1 MAGTIGQYKI
11 SFSPDLSSFKGF
23 KAQLEQMIAG
33 KIPAIE
39 MEPPEVPKIDL
50 PKTLEIK
57 PKVET
62 PNLKPTEEQLAK
74 VKDAA
79 GKVWDAFGGPQA
91 KAKIQSAVSALGGF
105 AKKVGMGALIGAG
118 GALGGALTAGVVG
131 IKSFI
136 PAASEA
142 SDAIDDFKASMEFS
156 GFSNDEINKAAESA
170 KKFANETEY
179 DLDDLLSTQSILAS
193 NGVKDYRELAMALG
207 GLNSA
212 AGGTK
217 DTFKSVALVASQAS
231 AQGKINKGDW
241 MQLVNAI
248 PGGTAVLRNA
258 LEEMGAFSGSFDK
271 ALSKGQ
277 ISAEELFAA
286 VKKLGMTDIAQEA
299 AKSTT
304 TIRGAIANTQAEIQ
318 QGISDVLT
326 KNKDQITNLVNG
338 LVPLFQKALPFISQI
353 MTGLISG
360 ASQVL
365 GWISKNANQIFGVI
379 KTIVDA
385 LSQAG
390 KMIGAFFK
398 QNSTQI
404 FSVIETIVGALSQ
417 ALQIIGML
425 FKQNSSQIFGVI
437 KTIVGALSQALQI
450 IGTFVKQNRTVLAQ
464 AGKAIL
470 DAFLAALPTL
480 LNFLPIVLD
489 FGMKIIKM
497 LSGVVKWMSKNI
509 DLVKTLV
516 VAFGTF
522 KIALTVV
529 SWIKGIIV
537 AIKGLSTA
545 VKVAGGVIK
554 VFSGLLSMSP
564 AGIAVTAIGAIVAA
578 LVYFFSQTEAGRRA
592 WQGLMDGITKG
603 AKAVGEWLFGWCQ
616 DIIKGVKKIFG
627 IHSPSKV
634 FRDEVGRQIGAGLG
648 IGLKKSLSG
657 TLGYASGFASDLQRT
672 LSIRATPSVDLTKT
686 GRLQARDQ
694 DAIASLKGV
703 RIQAPTTLTAT
714 PQPGVVINQE
724 VQKADSLLDVFL
736 QTKRASDAFFA
747 RGLV

>member
-39 MEPPEVPKIDL
+39 MEPPEIPKIDL
-50 PKTLEIK
+50 PKTLDIK
-57 PKVET
+57 PNVET

-74 VKDAA
+74 VKTAA
-79 GKVWDAFGGPQA
+79 GQVWDAFGGSQA

-105 AKKVGMGALIGAG
+105 AKKVGMGVLVGAG
-118 GALGGALTAGVVG
+118 GALAAGVAG

-156 GFSNDEINKAAESA
+156 GFSTDEINKAAESA

-193 NGVKDYRELAMALG
+193 NGVKDYQDLAMALG

-217 DTFKSVALVASQAS
+217 ETFKSVALVASQAS

-241 MQLVNAI
+241 LQLVNAI
-248 PGGTAVLRNA
+248 PGGTAVLRDA
-258 LEEMGAFSGSFDK
+258 LQEMGAFSGSFDE

-277 ISAEELFAA
+277 ISADELFAA

-304 TIRGAIANTQAEIQ
+304 TIRGAIANTQAEVQ

-326 KNKDQITNLVNG
+326 QNKDQITGLING
-338 LVPLFQKALPFISQI
+338 LAPLFQKILPFISQI
-353 MTGLISG
+353 MSGLIAG
-360 ASQVL
+360 ASQVI
-365 GWISKNANQIFGVI
+365 GWISQNAN
-379 KTIVDA
+379 
-385 LSQAG
+385 
-390 KMIGAFFK
+390 
-398 QNSTQI
+398 QI

-417 ALQIIGML
+417 AGQMIGAF
-425 FKQNSSQIFGVI
+425 FKQN
-437 KTIVGALSQALQI
+437 QAI
-450 IGTFVKQNRTVLAQ
+450 IAQ

-480 LNFLPIVLD
+480 LNLLPTVLEL
-489 FGMKIIKM
+489 GTKIIKM
-497 LSGVVKWMSKNI
+497 LAGAIKWISKNV

-516 VAFGTF
+516 VALGTF

-529 SWIKGIIV
+529 SWIKGIVV

-564 AGIAVTAIGAIVAA
+564 AGIAVTAIGAIVTA
-578 LVYFFSQTEAGRRA
+578 LTYFFTQTEAGRRA
-592 WQGLMDGITKG
+592 WQGLMNGITKG
-603 AKAVGEWLFGWCQ
+603 AKAVGKWLFGWCEG
-616 DIIKGVKKIFG
+616 IIKGVKKIFG

-657 TLGYASGFASDLQRT
+657 TLSYAGGFASDLQKT
-672 LSIRATPSVDLTKT
+672 LSVQATPSVDLTKT
-686 GRLQARDQ
+686 GRLQTRDQ
-694 DAIASLKGV
+694 DTIASLRGV
-703 RIQAPTTLTAT
+703 KIQAPTTLTAT

-724 VQKADSLLDVFL
+724 VQKAESLLDVFL

>member
-11 SFSPDLSSFKGF
+11 SFSPDLSAFKGF

-39 MEPPEVPKIDL
+39 MEPPEIPKIDL
-50 PKTLEIK
+50 PKTLDIK
-57 PKVET
+57 PNVET
-62 PNLKPTEEQLAK
+62 PNLRPTEDQLAK
-74 VKDAA
+74 VKTAA
-79 GKVWDAFGGPQA
+79 GQVWDAFGGSQA

-105 AKKVGMGALIGAG
+105 AKKVGMGVLVGAG
-118 GALGGALTAGVVG
+118 GALAAGVAG

-156 GFSNDEINKAAESA
+156 GFSTDEINKAAESA

-193 NGVKDYRELAMALG
+193 NGVKDYQDLAMALG

-217 DTFKSVALVASQAS
+217 ETFKSVALVASQAS

-241 MQLVNAI
+241 LQLVNAI
-248 PGGTAVLRNA
+248 PGGTAVLRDA
-258 LEEMGAFSGSFDK
+258 LKEMGAFSGSFDE

-277 ISAEELFAA
+277 ISADELFAA
-286 VKKLGMTDIAQEA
+286 VKKLGMTDVAQEA

-326 KNKDQITNLVNG
+326 KNKDQITGLING
-338 LVPLFQKALPFISQI
+338 LVPLFQKILPFISQI
-353 MTGLISG
+353 MTGLIAG
-360 ASQVL
+360 ASQVF
-365 GWISKNANQIFGVI
+365 GWISQNAN
-379 KTIVDA
+379 
-385 LSQAG
+385 
-390 KMIGAFFK
+390 
-398 QNSTQI
+398 QI

-417 ALQIIGML
+417 AGQMVGTF
-425 FKQNSSQIFGVI
+425 FKQN
-437 KTIVGALSQALQI
+437 QAI
-450 IGTFVKQNRTVLAQ
+450 LAQ

-480 LNFLPIVLD
+480 LNLLPTVLEL
-489 FGMKIIKM
+489 GTKIIKM
-497 LSGVVKWMSKNI
+497 LAGAIKWISKNI

-516 VAFGTF
+516 VALGTF

-529 SWIKGIIV
+529 SWIKGIVV

-545 VKVAGGVIK
+545 VQVAGGVIK

-564 AGIAVTAIGAIVAA
+564 AGIAVTAIGAIVTA
-578 LVYFFSQTEAGRRA
+578 LTYFFTQTEAGRRA

-603 AKAVGEWLFGWCQ
+603 AKAVGKWLFGWCEG
-616 DIIKGVKKIFG
+616 IIKGVKKIFG

-657 TLGYASGFASDLQRT
+657 TLSYAGGFASDLQKT
-672 LSIRATPSVDLTKT
+672 LSVQATPSVDLTKT
-686 GRLQARDQ
+686 GKLQSRDQ
-694 DAIASLKGV
+694 DTIASLKGV

-724 VQKADSLLDVFL
+724 VQKAESLLDVFL

>member
-23 KAQLEQMIAG
+23 KTQLEQMIAG

-39 MEPPEVPKIDL
+39 MEPPEIPKIDL
-50 PKTLEIK
+50 PKKLDIK
-57 PKVET
+57 PNVET
-62 PNLKPTEEQLAK
+62 PNLRPTEEQLAK
-74 VKDAA
+74 VRDAA

-91 KAKIQSAVSALGGF
+91 KAKIQSAVSTLGGF
-105 AKKVGMGALIGAG
+105 AKKIGVGVLVGAG
-118 GALGGALTAGVVG
+118 GALGGALAAGVAG
-131 IKSFI
+131 LKAFT

-142 SDAIDDFKASMEFS
+142 SDAIDDFKASMSFS
-156 GFSNDEINKAAESA
+156 GFSNDEINKAAKSA
-170 KKFANETEY
+170 KDFANATEY
-179 DLDDLLSTQSILAS
+179 DLDDLLSTQSILAAYR
-193 NGVKDYRELAMALG
+193 VKDYRELAMALG

-217 DTFKSVALVASQAS
+217 ETFKSVALVASQAS

-248 PGGTAVLRNA
+248 PGGTAVLRDA
-258 LEEMGAFSGSFDK
+258 LQEMGAFSGSFDK
-271 ALSKGQ
+271 ALAEGQ

-304 TIRGAIANTQAEIQ
+304 TIRGAIANAQAEVQ

-326 KNKDQITNLVNG
+326 KNKGQITNLVNG
-338 LVPLFQKALPFISQI
+338 LVPLFQKAMPFISQI

-365 GWISKNANQIFGVI
+365 GWISQNADQIFGVI
-379 KTIVDA
+379 KTIADA

-390 KMIGAFFK
+390 KMIGVFFK
-398 QNSTQI
+398 TN
-404 FSVIETIVGALSQ
+404 AD
-417 ALQIIGML
+417 
-425 FKQNSSQIFGVI
+425 QIFGVI
-437 KTIVGALSQALQI
+437 KTIVGALSQAFQMI
-450 IGTFVKQNRTVLAQ
+450 ANFFRQNRTVLAQ

-470 DAFLAALPTL
+470 DAFLAAMPTL
-480 LNFLPIVLD
+480 LNLLPTVLE
-489 FGMKIIKM
+489 FGVKIIKT

-509 DLVKTLV
+509 DLVKMLV

-529 SWIKGIIV
+529 SWIKGIVV

-545 VKVAGGVIK
+545 VKVAGTVIK

-564 AGIAVTAIGAIVAA
+564 AGIAVTAIGAIVTA
-578 LVYFFSQTEAGRRA
+578 LTYFFTKTEAGRRA

-657 TLGYASGFASDLQRT
+657 TLGYASGFASDLQKT
-672 LSIRATPSVDLTKT
+672 LSIKATPSVDLAKT
-686 GRLQARDQ
+686 GKLQTRDQ
-694 DAIASLKGV
+694 DAIASLRGV

>member
-11 SFSPDLSSFKGF
+11 SFSPDLSAFKGF

-39 MEPPEVPKIDL
+39 MEPPEIPKIDL
-50 PKTLEIK
+50 PKTLDIK
-57 PKVET
+57 PNVET
-62 PNLKPTEEQLAK
+62 PNLRPTEEQLAR

-79 GKVWDAFGGPQA
+79 GQVWDAFGGSQA

-105 AKKVGMGALIGAG
+105 AKKVGMGVLVGAG
-118 GALGGALTAGVVG
+118 GALAAGVAG

-142 SDAIDDFKASMEFS
+142 SDAIDDFKASMTFS
-156 GFSNDEINKAAESA
+156 GFSTDEIDKSAESA
-170 KKFANETEY
+170 KNFANATEY
-179 DLDDLLSTQSILAS
+179 DLNDLLSTQSILAS
-193 NGVKDYRELAMALG
+193 NGVKDYQDLAMALG

-212 AGGTK
+212 AGGTSE
-217 DTFKSVALVASQAS
+217 TFKSVALVASQAA

-241 MQLVNAI
+241 LQLVNAI
-248 PGGTAVLRNA
+248 PGGTAVLRDA
-258 LEEMGAFSGSFDK
+258 LQEMGAFSGSFDE

-277 ISAEELFAA
+277 ISADELFAA
-286 VKKLGMTDIAQEA
+286 VKKLGMTDVAQEA

-304 TIRGAIANTQAEIQ
+304 TIRGAIANTQAEVQ

-326 KNKDQITNLVNG
+326 QNKDQITGLING
-338 LVPLFQKALPFISQI
+338 LAPLFQKILPFISQI
-353 MTGLISG
+353 MTGLIAG
-360 ASQVL
+360 ASQVF
-365 GWISKNANQIFGVI
+365 GWISQNANQIF
-379 KTIVDA
+379 
-385 LSQAG
+385 S
-390 KMIGAFFK
+390 
-398 QNSTQI
+398 
-404 FSVIETIVGALSQ
+404 
-417 ALQIIGML
+417 
-425 FKQNSSQIFGVI
+425 VI
-437 KTIVGALSQALQI
+437 KTIVGALSQAGQM
-450 IGTFVKQNRTVLAQ
+450 IGAFFKQNQAILAQ

-480 LNFLPIVLD
+480 LNLLPTVLEL
-489 FGMKIIKM
+489 GTKIIKM
-497 LSGVVKWMSKNI
+497 LAGAIKWISKNI

-516 VAFGTF
+516 VALGTF

-545 VKVAGGVIK
+545 VKVAGAVIK

-564 AGIAVTAIGAIVAA
+564 AGIAVTAIGAIVTA
-578 LVYFFSQTEAGRRA
+578 LTYFFTQTEAGRRA
-592 WQGLMDGITKG
+592 WQGLMNGITKG
-603 AKAVGEWLFGWCQ
+603 AKAVGKWLFGWCEG
-616 DIIKGVKKIFG
+616 IIKGVKKIFG

-657 TLGYASGFASDLQRT
+657 TLGYASGFASDLQRI
-672 LSIRATPSVDLTKT
+672 LSIQATPSVDLAKT
-686 GRLQARDQ
+686 GKLQSRDQ
-694 DAIASLKGV
+694 DTIASLRGV
-703 RIQAPTTLTAT
+703 RIQAPTTLTTT

>member
-11 SFSPDLSSFKGF
+11 SFSPDLSAFKGF

-39 MEPPEVPKIDL
+39 MEPPEIPKIDI
-50 PKTLEIK
+50 PKTLDIK
-57 PKVET
+57 PTVET
-62 PNLKPTEEQLAK
+62 PNLKPTEEQLAR
-74 VKDAA
+74 VKTAA
-79 GKVWDAFGGPQA
+79 GQVWDAFGGSQA

-105 AKKVGMGALIGAG
+105 AKKVGVGVLVGAG
-118 GALGGALTAGVVG
+118 GALAAGVAG

-142 SDAIDDFKASMEFS
+142 SDAIDDFKASMTFS
-156 GFSNDEINKAAESA
+156 GFSTDEIDKAAQSA
-170 KKFANETEY
+170 KDFANATEY
-179 DLDDLLSTQSILAS
+179 DLNDMLSTQSILAS
-193 NGVKDYRELAMALG
+193 NGVKDYQDLAMALG

-212 AGGTK
+212 AGGTSE
-217 DTFKSVALVASQAS
+217 TFKSVALVASQAA

-241 MQLVNAI
+241 LQLVNAI
-248 PGGTAVLRNA
+248 PGGTAVLRDA
-258 LEEMGAFSGSFDK
+258 LQEMGAFSGSFDD

-277 ISAEELFAA
+277 ISADELFAA
-286 VKKLGMTDIAQEA
+286 VKKLGMTDVAQEA

-304 TIRGAIANTQAEIQ
+304 TIRGAIANTQAEVQ

-326 KNKDQITNLVNG
+326 QNKDQITGLING
-338 LVPLFQKALPFISQI
+338 LVPLFQKVLPFISQI
-353 MTGLISG
+353 MGGLIAG
-360 ASQVL
+360 ASQVF
-365 GWISKNANQIFGVI
+365 GWISQNANH
-379 KTIVDA
+379 
-385 LSQAG
+385 
-390 KMIGAFFK
+390 
-398 QNSTQI
+398 I

-417 ALQIIGML
+417 AGQMIGAF
-425 FKQNSSQIFGVI
+425 FKQN
-437 KTIVGALSQALQI
+437 QAI
-450 IGTFVKQNRTVLAQ
+450 LAQ

-480 LNFLPIVLD
+480 LNLLPTVLEL
-489 FGMKIIKM
+489 GTKIIKT
-497 LSGVVKWMSKNI
+497 LAGAIKWISKNI

-516 VAFGTF
+516 VALGTF

-529 SWIKGIIV
+529 SWIKGIVV

-545 VKVAGGVIK
+545 VQVAGGVIK

-564 AGIAVTAIGAIVAA
+564 AGLAVTAIGAIVTA
-578 LVYFFSQTEAGRRA
+578 LTYFFTQTEAGRRA

-603 AKAVGEWLFGWCQ
+603 AKAVGNWLFGWCKG
-616 DIIKGVKKIFG
+616 IIKGVKKIFG

-672 LSIRATPSVDLTKT
+672 LSIQATPSVDLTKT
-686 GRLQARDQ
+686 GKLQARDK
-694 DAIASLKGV
+694 DTIASLRGV

-714 PQPGVVINQE
+714 PQPGVVINQQ
-724 VQKADSLLDVFL
+724 VQKAESLLDVFL

>member
-11 SFSPDLSSFKGF
+11 SFSPDLSAFKGF

-39 MEPPEVPKIDL
+39 MEPPEIPKIDL
-50 PKTLEIK
+50 PKTLDIK
-57 PKVET
+57 PTVET
-62 PNLKPTEEQLAK
+62 PNLKPTEEQLAR
-74 VKDAA
+74 VKTAA
-79 GKVWDAFGGPQA
+79 GQVWDAFGGSQA

-105 AKKVGMGALIGAG
+105 AKKVGVGVLVGAG
-118 GALGGALTAGVVG
+118 GALAAGVAG

-156 GFSNDEINKAAESA
+156 GFSTDEINKAAESA
-170 KKFANETEY
+170 KKFANATEY
-179 DLDDLLSTQSILAS
+179 DLNDLLSTQSILAS
-193 NGVKDYRELAMALG
+193 NGVKDYQDLAMALG

-212 AGGTK
+212 AGGTSE
-217 DTFKSVALVASQAS
+217 TFKSVALVASQAA

-241 MQLVNAI
+241 LQLVNAI

-258 LEEMGAFSGSFDK
+258 LQEMGAFSGSFDE

-277 ISAEELFAA
+277 ISADELFAA
-286 VKKLGMTDIAQEA
+286 VKKLGMTDVAQEA

-326 KNKDQITNLVNG
+326 QNKDQITGLING
-338 LVPLFQKALPFISQI
+338 LVPLFQKVLPFISQI
-353 MTGLISG
+353 MGGLITG
-360 ASQVL
+360 ASQVF
-365 GWISKNANQIFGVI
+365 GWISQNANQIFAVI
-379 KTIVDA
+379 D
-385 LSQAG
+385 
-390 KMIGAFFK
+390 
-398 QNSTQI
+398 
-404 FSVIETIVGALSQ
+404 TIVGALSQ
-417 ALQIIGML
+417 AGQMIGTF
-425 FKQNSSQIFGVI
+425 FKQN
-437 KTIVGALSQALQI
+437 QAI
-450 IGTFVKQNRTVLAQ
+450 LAQ

-480 LNFLPIVLD
+480 LNLLPTVLE
-489 FGMKIIKM
+489 FGMKIVKM
-497 LSGVVKWMSKNI
+497 LSGVIKWMSKNI
-509 DLVKTLV
+509 DLVKKLV
-516 VAFGTF
+516 VAFGAF

-529 SWIKGIIV
+529 SWIKGIVV

-545 VKVAGGVIK
+545 VQVAGGVIK

-564 AGIAVTAIGAIVAA
+564 AGLAVTAIGAIVTA
-578 LVYFFSQTEAGRRA
+578 LTYFFTQTEAGRRA

-603 AKAVGEWLFGWCQ
+603 AKAVGNWLFGWCKG
-616 DIIKGVKKIFG
+616 IIKGVKKIFG

-672 LSIRATPSVDLTKT
+672 LSIQATPSVDLTKT
-686 GRLQARDQ
+686 GKLQSRDQ
-694 DAIASLKGV
+694 DTIASLKGV

-724 VQKADSLLDVFL
+724 IQKAESLLDVFL

>member
-11 SFSPDLSSFKGF
+11 SFSPDLSAFKGF

-39 MEPPEVPKIDL
+39 MEPPEIPKIDL
-50 PKTLEIK
+50 PKTLDIK
-57 PKVET
+57 SNVET

-74 VKDAA
+74 VKTAA
-79 GKVWDAFGGPQA
+79 GQVWDAFGGSQA

-105 AKKVGMGALIGAG
+105 AKKVGVGVLVGAG
-118 GALGGALTAGVVG
+118 GALAAGVAG

-156 GFSNDEINKAAESA
+156 GFSTDEINKAAESA
-170 KKFANETEY
+170 KKFANATEY

-193 NGVKDYRELAMALG
+193 NGVKDYKDLAMALG

-217 DTFKSVALVASQAS
+217 ETFKSVALVASQAS

-241 MQLVNAI
+241 LQLVNAI
-248 PGGTAVLRNA
+248 PGGTAVLRDA
-258 LEEMGAFSGSFDK
+258 LQEMGAFSGSFDE

-277 ISAEELFAA
+277 ISADELFAA
-286 VKKLGMTDIAQEA
+286 VKKLGMTDVAQEA

-304 TIRGAIANTQAEIQ
+304 TIRGAIANAQAEVQ

-326 KNKDQITNLVNG
+326 QNKDQITGLING
-338 LVPLFQKALPFISQI
+338 LAPLFQKILPFISQI
-353 MTGLISG
+353 MSGLIAG
-360 ASQVL
+360 ASQVF
-365 GWISKNANQIFGVI
+365 GWISQNAN
-379 KTIVDA
+379 
-385 LSQAG
+385 
-390 KMIGAFFK
+390 
-398 QNSTQI
+398 QI

-417 ALQIIGML
+417 AGQMIGN
-425 FKQNSSQIFGVI
+425 FFRQN
-437 KTIVGALSQALQI
+437 QA
-450 IGTFVKQNRTVLAQ
+450 VLAQ

-480 LNFLPIVLD
+480 LNLLPTVLD
-489 FGMKIIKM
+489 FGMKIVKM
-497 LSGVVKWMSKNI
+497 LTGVIKWMSKNI
-509 DLVKTLV
+509 NLVKTLV
-516 VAFGTF
+516 VALGTF

-529 SWIKGIIV
+529 SWIKGVVV
-537 AIKGLSTA
+537 AIKELSTV
-545 VKVAGGVIK
+545 VKIAGGVIK

-564 AGIAVTAIGAIVAA
+564 AGIAVTAIGAIVTA
-578 LVYFFSQTEAGRRA
+578 LTYFFTQTEAGRRA

-603 AKAVGEWLFGWCQ
+603 AKAVGRWLFGWCEG
-616 DIIKGVKKIFG
+616 IIKGVKKIFG

-657 TLGYASGFASDLQRT
+657 TLSYAGGFASDLQKT
-672 LSIRATPSVDLTKT
+672 LSVQATPSVDLTKT
-686 GRLQARDQ
+686 GRLQTRDQ
-694 DAIASLKGV
+694 DTIASLRGV
-703 RIQAPTTLTAT
+703 KIQAPTTLTST

-724 VQKADSLLDVFL
+724 VQKAESLLDVFL